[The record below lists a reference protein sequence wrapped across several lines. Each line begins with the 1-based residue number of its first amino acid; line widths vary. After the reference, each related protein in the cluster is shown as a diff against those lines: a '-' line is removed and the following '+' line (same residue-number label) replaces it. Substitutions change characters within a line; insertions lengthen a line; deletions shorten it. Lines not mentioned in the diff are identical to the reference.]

1 MATRQ
6 ERTPLAISFAFS
18 EGALIRNF
26 VQRSER
32 KKVELCI
39 FFKSIQCGA
48 HSQHTREELI
58 FTELCH

>member
-32 KKVELCI
+32 KEVELCV
-39 FFKSIQCGA
+39 FLSEHPVWGPLTT
-48 HSQHTREELI
+48 H
-58 FTELCH
+58 